1 MEQKSHLI
9 VMIFITVM
17 DISLE
22 ISCYSTTKQ
31 RRKERSILPPVTSAM
46 SLPPPFRVVL
56 TAGSGNPDQ
65 SRKGHMSCSLM
76 YSVT

>member
-1 MEQKSHLI
+1 MEQKTHLI
-9 VMIFITVM
+9 VTIFIKMM

-22 ISCYSTTKQ
+22 ISCYPTTKQ

-56 TAGSGNPDQ
+56 TAGSGNLGQ
-65 SRKGHMSCSLM
+65 SRK
-76 YSVT
+76 VTCHSA